1 VQNPGKMPQKV
12 QKLYV
17 LVSDSLMQV
26 SFAGFLSLP
35 ALYVVACGVVS
46 VLGPLLL
53 VLIMRCVQ

>member
-35 ALYVVACGVVS
+35 ALFVVVCTR
-46 VLGPLLL
+46 
-53 VLIMRCVQ
+53 LILSFDWYSEVRIE

>member
-1 VQNPGKMPQKV
+1 MKLPQFVQNPGKMPQKV

-35 ALYVVACGVVS
+35 DLYVVVCSPPAPAICWPWV
-46 VLGPLLL
+46 
-53 VLIMRCVQ
+53 